1 MNRVEQKRYGYEIV
15 LWLMLGI
22 GAVGW
27 GEPAFSLPKPSRKA
41 EASLQISI
49 RMHNYAEGHR
59 DTVEHAERE
68 VARIFRE
75 VGIEISWVSCP
86 LTEAELGLYSAC
98 LEPAHSLIFDMNVV
112 PRFMAMRASMP
123 ETSLGFTSLTKEGR
137 ASVATVFYDSVK
149 DMAEP
154 TAPALTAILAYAM
167 AHELGHLL
175 LPNSGHSSGGIMRAR
190 WTPED
195 LRNAVYGK
203 LFFTSGQGKSM
214 RAEVRARAQKRA
226 TLADATASK

>member
-1 MNRVEQKRYGYEIV
+1 
-15 LWLMLGI
+15 
-22 GAVGW
+22 
-27 GEPAFSLPKPSRKA
+27 
-41 EASLQISI
+41 
-49 RMHNYAEGHR
+49 MHNYAEGRR

-75 VGIEISWVSCP
+75 VGIEISWVNCP
-86 LTEAELGLYSAC
+86 LTEAELGLYPAC
-98 LEPAHSLIFDMNVV
+98 LQPAESLIFDMNVV

-149 DMAEP
+149 EVAEP
-154 TAPALTAILAYAM
+154 TVPALTAILAYAM

-203 LFFTSGQGKSM
+203 LFFTSGQGESM
-214 RAEVRARAQKRA
+214 RSGVRRRVQSQALEGIAA
-226 TLADATASK
+226 ATASK